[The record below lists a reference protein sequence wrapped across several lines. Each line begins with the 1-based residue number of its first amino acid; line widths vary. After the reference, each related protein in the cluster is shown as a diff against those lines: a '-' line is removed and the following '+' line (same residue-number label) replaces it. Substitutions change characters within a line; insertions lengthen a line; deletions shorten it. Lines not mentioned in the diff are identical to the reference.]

1 MRLGRLRINKTILR
15 INKTNHLCT
24 FQWILTQQDCPRRS
38 KGLKADN
45 EIQAI
50 LKASART
57 NVLSTKECN
66 QVLDEMASIE
76 MHDPMYSIASVI
88 LCENASIRK

>member
-1 MRLGRLRINKTILR
+1 MHVSMDSDSARLSSSKNNEKRNEKQH
-15 INKTNHLCT
+15 K
-24 FQWILTQQDCPRRS
+24 RS

-66 QVLDEMASIE
+66 QVLDEMASIQ

-88 LCENASIRK
+88 LCENVSIRK